1 MKRLGDVFNVGFSEP
16 AKPKKVIPELREDYI
31 KAYKTYFMH
40 TGDHQI
46 AKELGL
52 LELRRSW
59 AETNTDGSGRLTK
72 HAPELEY
79 PSLSADAI
87 KQRFETDLTAQGFDP
102 ETTFL
107 RTDDQTR
114 TESKTMHPTYALT
127 VNGEALTLP
136 DGAALRWKPNEGL
149 FQVAAAN
156 EDDTEDDEEDFDPD
170 DYDPDDEEGSDDE
183 GDFDPDDYDPDD
195 EESGDDEGDFDPDG
209 FDPDDEEESGDDGG
223 DFDPDGY
230 DPDDEEEDGNN
241 GDDKDKKYDSKCID
255 YRLRMENLGKE
266 LNKLE
271 PEINALEQGKDKDV
285 GQKEQAIEKI
295 QLRLKL
301 VESEIALIL
310 PRQKLTKNP
319 IEATK
324 LALELAPKLA
334 ERARLKKKIKGLED
348 EIEELQV
355 SRESRLD
362 QLRIKSK
369 NRYSQIDKI
378 AKKAEANGCK

>member
-1 MKRLGDVFNVGFSEP
+1 
-16 AKPKKVIPELREDYI
+16 
-31 KAYKTYFMH
+31 
-40 TGDHQI
+40 
-46 AKELGL
+46 
-52 LELRRSW
+52 
-59 AETNTDGSGRLTK
+59 
-72 HAPELEY
+72 
-79 PSLSADAI
+79 
-87 KQRFETDLTAQGFDP
+87 
-102 ETTFL
+102 
-107 RTDDQTR
+107 
-114 TESKTMHPTYALT
+114 
-127 VNGEALTLP
+127 
-136 DGAALRWKPNEGL
+136 
-149 FQVAAAN
+149 
-156 EDDTEDDEEDFDPD
+156 
-170 DYDPDDEEGSDDE
+170 
-183 GDFDPDDYDPDD
+183 
-195 EESGDDEGDFDPDG
+195 
-209 FDPDDEEESGDDGG
+209 
-223 DFDPDGY
+223 
-230 DPDDEEEDGNN
+230 
-241 GDDKDKKYDSKCID
+241 
-255 YRLRMENLGKE
+255 MENLGKE